1 MLRCQGIIVLLAIL
15 LAMPAVCFSLS
26 SPSQIKQEPIS
37 FQTQQHTTAVVTSSN
52 DAAATTVTPIIEQ
65 QQNQQQQNLSK
76 KQRKKLEQNDPV
88 NKFKWKLMKN
98 LRDVAK
104 DYDMFQDA
112 DHIMVCVSGGKD
124 SAALLVLLMELQEKL
139 KPLGINFELT
149 AVHVDQKQPGY
160 DGVPLVD
167 WLNELGVNY
176 QIIEEDTY
184 SIVLDK
190 TSAEKSFCTM
200 CSRLRRGILYSK
212 AIELN
217 CNKIVLGHHADD
229 SLETLILNM
238 LHIGQMKAMPARYT
252 SKRGQLAVMRPLIT
266 CMEDDIEEYAR
277 LSKFPIL
284 SCNLCKNQ
292 ANLQRPQVKLLLQ
305 TLSSFTP
312 DAKKNWLHALGDVKP
327 SHLLDQN
334 LRKAVG
340 MDPITGEEEDDDES
354 EV

>member
-1 MLRCQGIIVLLAIL
+1 M
-15 LAMPAVCFSLS
+15 AMMMMMPTICFSLS
-26 SPSQIKQEPIS
+26 SASSSLSSSASPSVHDNEQQIKQAVEPTIVEQS
-37 FQTQQHTTAVVTSSN
+37 TTTTQQQ
-52 DAAATTVTPIIEQ
+52 PLPLPLP
-65 QQNQQQQNLSK
+65 LSLSM
-76 KQRKKLEQNDPV
+76 KQRKKIEQNLPV
-88 NKFKWKLMKN
+88 NKYKWKLMKN
-98 LRDVAK
+98 LRNVAK
-104 DYDMFQDA
+104 DYDMFQDG

-124 SAALLVLLMELQEKL
+124 SAALLVLLMELQTKL
-139 KPLGINFELT
+139 ANILKAEGGISFQLT

-167 WLNELGVNY
+167 WLNELGCQY
-176 QIIEEDTY
+176 EILEEDTY

-190 TSAEKSFCTM
+190 TSPEKSFCTM

-212 AIELN
+212 AIELK

-238 LHIGQMKAMPARYT
+238 LHVGQMKAMPARYT
-252 SKRGQLAVMRPLIT
+252 SKRGKLAVMRPLIT
-266 CMEDDIEEYAR
+266 CMEDDIEQYAK

-284 SCNLCKNQ
+284 PCNLCKNQ
-292 ANLQRPQVKLLLQ
+292 SGLQRPQVKLLLQ

-327 SHLLDQN
+327 SHLLDQK
-334 LRKAVG
+334 LRIAVG
-340 MDPITGEEEDDDES
+340 MDPITGEEEDDDDK